1 VKQEAVVDRLRYIT
15 PSKWVVALGL
25 PIIINFLPIGLKYN
39 IQIYLAITLWAILM
53 WMFELLPES
62 LIGILIPVF
71 YLLSGIATTNEAF
84 MGWASSVPWVT
95 LGGIIIGTVM
105 ITSGLAKRFAYK
117 ALSIT
122 GNSLFGIIVGIS
134 VTSFII
140 TPFIPSIMGKIS
152 MMVPLVIG
160 ICQALKIEPKSK
172 EASALMLVAFFSL
185 WSPKMAFLTGSADS
199 VLLAGVLGQQLGL
212 RVSWALWAYEMF
224 VPGLLW
230 TIVSVFLVFILRPNK
245 EVFNSKEV
253 FTKYDELG
261 PISKEEKKTI
271 ILLIVLFII
280 LATDSIHKI
289 DSAWTMIIMASLAF
303 IPGIDLLKKSDIQKI
318 NFPIVFFLVGALTI
332 GNLAKVTGTADL
344 ISKTILPMLQGKSEL
359 YIVLI
364 TWLFGVLS
372 TFILNPLA
380 AISALAV
387 PMAEIFKSLGYNP
400 YAGGYALIMGF
411 NHAIFPYQIAPLMLV
426 YGYGYLKLNH
436 LIKIMIIRVIAG
448 FIFMLVIVYPYWKLI
463 GLF

>member
-426 YGYGYLKLNH
+426 YGYGYLKLNY
-436 LIKIMIIRVIAG
+436 LIKVMIIRVIAG
-448 FIFMLVIVYPYWKLI
+448 FFFMLVIVYPYWKLI

>member
-1 VKQEAVVDRLRYIT
+1 MKQEAVVDRLRYIT
-15 PSKWVVALGL
+15 LSKWVVALGL

-280 LATDSIHKI
+280 LATEIHKI

-303 IPGIDLLKKSDIQKI
+303 IPGIDLLKRLS
-318 NFPIVFFLVGALTI
+318 LSL
-332 GNLAKVTGTADL
+332 LL
-344 ISKTILPMLQGKSEL
+344 I
-359 YIVLI
+359 
-364 TWLFGVLS
+364 FG
-372 TFILNPLA
+372 
-380 AISALAV
+380 
-387 PMAEIFKSLGYNP
+387 
-400 YAGGYALIMGF
+400 
-411 NHAIFPYQIAPLMLV
+411 
-426 YGYGYLKLNH
+426 
-436 LIKIMIIRVIAG
+436 MIIEG
-448 FIFMLVIVYPYWKLI
+448 SL
-463 GLF
+463 